1 MNKKII
7 WVEKKLFAIHPTSNR
22 NNIFFSSSLSFH
34 SFVHSIHFALSL
46 VRLGSDTVVS
56 VTRTF
61 DASSISFR
69 STVWMLQRFVS
80 IYIAL
85 FVDFF
90 HIFFGYFFVSNE
102 VTKSKWKKKT
112 EGKNKMF
119 DLNFKWMIQQWR
131 GNRIENVG
139 KIKNELCENV
149 WLQTENEKRLS
160 ETKPLRPNWF
170 RSIKIQLKWF
180 FVRSFGLLN
189 FVELFEGSSRQFKC
203 FFFVCRCF
211 VRAGTHTAHSE
222 NTF

>member
-1 MNKKII
+1 MKSVIRNEINNRREREKKAKKKKPMNKKII

-46 VRLGSDTVVS
+46 VRLGSGTVVS

-102 VTKSKWKKKT
+102 VTKSKWKKKLKEKT
-112 EGKNKMF
+112 KCLTWISNEWFSNDEEIESKTLEKLKMNCAKMF
-119 DLNFKWMIQQWR
+119 D
-131 GNRIENVG
+131 
-139 KIKNELCENV
+139 C
-149 WLQTENEKRLS
+149 KRR
-160 ETKPLRPNWF
+160 TRKD
-170 RSIKIQLKWF
+170 
-180 FVRSFGLLN
+180 
-189 FVELFEGSSRQFKC
+189 
-203 FFFVCRCF
+203 
-211 VRAGTHTAHSE
+211 
-222 NTF
+222 